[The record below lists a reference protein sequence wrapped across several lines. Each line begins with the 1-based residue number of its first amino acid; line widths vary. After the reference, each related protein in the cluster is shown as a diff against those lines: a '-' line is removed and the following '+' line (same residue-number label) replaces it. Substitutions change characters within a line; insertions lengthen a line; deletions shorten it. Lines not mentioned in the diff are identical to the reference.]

1 MNHYGSIGRGDVQ
14 ARSTSAHRR
23 TKLPYRILL
32 ADIRHRYFLAAPHSH
47 IVRSQEV
54 PAVRRHH
61 ASVSRVRDI
70 GVQGRCALPNGLELT
85 SKPWDDFATTSRIE
99 EIGRSEAICRRSCY
113 FGSCDANSRPETN
126 LARRVALLR
135 HRRRNDFGIGC
146 LTVVR
151 AAFGGCGIRVDAGCH
166 TCLVAL
172 GGRERSAIRSASPWR
187 FPDRWTMVL
196 HALGIRRYR
205 AK

>member
-1 MNHYGSIGRGDVQ
+1 MNHYGSVGRGDVR

-99 EIGRSEAICRRSCY
+99 EIGRSE
-113 FGSCDANSRPETN
+113 
-126 LARRVALLR
+126 
-135 HRRRNDFGIGC
+135 
-146 LTVVR
+146 
-151 AAFGGCGIRVDAGCH
+151 
-166 TCLVAL
+166 
-172 GGRERSAIRSASPWR
+172 
-187 FPDRWTMVL
+187 
-196 HALGIRRYR
+196 
-205 AK
+205 